1 MGLGGVYA
9 TLCPEHARAHSGA
22 DRVLSGPTLGDAL
35 ALAAEVTGGDRR
47 AGGCD
52 DPTMW
57 PAPAHELVPRPYA
70 ALLTAWGC
78 PYRCTY
84 CAGHRLQPVYAR
96 RSPGAVLDEIEAM
109 ARRGT
114 GDFAFFDDALLLDAD
129 RHLVP
134 ILEGVLERGLVV
146 RFHTPN
152 GLHAREV
159 TRDLARLMRRAG
171 VSTVRLSLE
180 TVDVARQRSTGGK
193 VTAEL
198 FERTVAYLREAGF
211 EAPALGAYVLA
222 GLPGQ
227 PLAEVE
233 ASVRFVQ
240 RLGVQARVS
249 LFSPIPGTPDGDRA
263 LPVEA
268 DPLWHNDTVYPYLR
282 GAAYVEELQR
292 IKILAKGAR

>member
-1 MGLGGVYA
+1 M
-9 TLCPEHARAHSGA
+9 
-22 DRVLSGPTLGDAL
+22 
-35 ALAAEVTGGDRR
+35 
-47 AGGCD
+47 
-52 DPTMW
+52 
-57 PAPAHELVPRPYA
+57 
-70 ALLTAWGC
+70 
-78 PYRCTY
+78 
-84 CAGHRLQPVYAR
+84 
-96 RSPGAVLDEIEAM
+96 
-109 ARRGT
+109 
-114 GDFAFFDDALLLDAD
+114 
-129 RHLVP
+129 
-134 ILEGVLERGLVV
+134 
-146 RFHTPN
+146 
-152 GLHAREV
+152 
-159 TRDLARLMRRAG
+159 
-171 VSTVRLSLE
+171 RLSLE

-198 FERTVAYLREAGF
+198 FERAVAYLREAGF